1 MCSFK
6 VYVCVHSSA
15 YVGQNRY
22 VLCSG
27 VSVLGRCSIILLGG
41 LWMYV
46 SFKLGELVYVIG
58 ERVGENVM
66 CGCRCVGWLRLWPSI
81 VLHWWLCC

>member
-1 MCSFK
+1 
-6 VYVCVHSSA
+6 
-15 YVGQNRY
+15 
-22 VLCSG
+22 
-27 VSVLGRCSIILLGG
+27 
-41 LWMYV
+41 MYV

-81 VLHWWLCC
+81 VLHWWLCCCGGVCVFSELSVMDRDVGAALVYVLVEA